1 MSTAARNAILSR
13 VRRAQLTGRIPGFG
27 TDRRAAAS
35 AAPSA
40 APEKPAVP
48 PRREESLQRFLDELT
63 LLGVDYHVEA
73 SAADVRERVIA
84 IVAGRSVLRW
94 DASRLPYYLGHV
106 LEPAAVESS
115 PRSEQAAAEIGVTG
129 CDGAIAETGSLV
141 LLSGEGKPRAASLLP
156 PVHLAVVQRKDLRFG
171 MGEFFTERAA
181 EMAGAACC
189 TFITGP
195 SRTADIELTLTLGV
209 HGPGEVIVVMGP

>member
-1 MSTAARNAILSR
+1 
-13 VRRAQLTGRIPGFG
+13 
-27 TDRRAAAS
+27 
-35 AAPSA
+35 
-40 APEKPAVP
+40 
-48 PRREESLQRFLDELT
+48 
-63 LLGVDYHVEA
+63 
-73 SAADVRERVIA
+73 
-84 IVAGRSVLRW
+84 
-94 DASRLPYYLGHV
+94 
-106 LEPAAVESS
+106 
-115 PRSEQAAAEIGVTG
+115 VTG